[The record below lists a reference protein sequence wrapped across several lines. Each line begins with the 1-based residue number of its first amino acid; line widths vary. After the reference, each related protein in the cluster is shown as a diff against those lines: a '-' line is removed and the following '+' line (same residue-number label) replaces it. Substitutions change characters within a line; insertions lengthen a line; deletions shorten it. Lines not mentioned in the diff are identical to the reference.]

1 MGMENNTE
9 VTENSY
15 KPLEVPEVVPGVAP
29 VDFPEISDFLKG
41 MKIKGSLF
49 GFQKEDV
56 YEKMQQL
63 NTLYQTRAQQMRE
76 QNRGQLKQMKK
87 QQQEE
92 IEDIRNK
99 MQKELTDAQEQSA
112 RELAEARA
120 QMEKELEETRAQ
132 MQQELAQAKEAAV
145 REAQAQSKAEVEKCH
160 RELALVQEEMDRL
173 IERLTLLKNKVNTVA
188 EEK

>member
-1 MGMENNTE
+1 METNT
-9 VTENSY
+9 Y
-15 KPLEVPEVVPGVAP
+15 KPLEVPEVVPGMAP

-41 MKIKGSLF
+41 MRIKSGLF

-63 NTLYQTRAQQMRE
+63 NSLYQTRIQQMRE

-92 IEDIRNK
+92 LEEIRSK
-99 MQKELTDAQEQSA
+99 MRKDQEAAKE
-112 RELAEARA
+112 
-120 QMEKELEETRAQ
+120 QME
-132 MQQELAQAKEAAV
+132 QELARAKE
-145 REAQAQSKAEVEKCH
+145 EALKEAKKQSEEEVARCH
-160 RELALVQEEMDRL
+160 RELAMIQEEMDRL